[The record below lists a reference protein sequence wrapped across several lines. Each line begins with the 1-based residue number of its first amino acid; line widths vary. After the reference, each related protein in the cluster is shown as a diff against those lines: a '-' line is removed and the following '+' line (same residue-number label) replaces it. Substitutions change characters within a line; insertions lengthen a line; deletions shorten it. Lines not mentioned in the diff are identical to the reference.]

1 MYLAPRST
9 FTSFAQRYPHVK
21 PPRNPHPIY
30 SVQKDAPNQCIQI
43 SQTTLP
49 LTRIEIERDR
59 KNVASFSSILKETP
73 TPRGTHKETL
83 CSDKPNMENKAK
95 QKSKKSEAT
104 RKRVIVETESNRKRR
119 GTSNQISLVFV
130 RGQLLLWYLVVPF
143 AFRVRVVALLISAA
157 ALRIL

>member
-1 MYLAPRST
+1 MRVLRPELPLEKAPSSQGPCLEYHSDIALFFWKPAVGYALGFELVRSMRSRKWFVHYYMYLAPRST

-30 SVQKDAPNQCIQI
+30 FVQKDAPNQCIQI

-73 TPRGTHKETL
+73 TPQGTHKETL
-83 CSDKPNMENKAK
+83 CSDKPNIENKAK
-95 QKSKKSEAT
+95 QKK
-104 RKRVIVETESNRKRR
+104 
-119 GTSNQISLVFV
+119 
-130 RGQLLLWYLVVPF
+130 
-143 AFRVRVVALLISAA
+143 
-157 ALRIL
+157 